1 MARDISSL
9 TLAASKQA
17 VARPVLLAKL
27 DFASGSV
34 RVTSA
39 PFDIASN
46 GETYTGVGN
55 LGGISTV
62 PEGAELQSYA
72 IQLTLSGIPADLIAL
87 ALADQYQGREAKLY
101 LALLDEG
108 HRLTGAPLLIFRGQM
123 DTLDIELGQSATLT
137 LTVQSRLADWERP
150 RLRRYTHEDQSAA
163 YPADRGFEFVQQM
176 AERTI
181 YWGRTV

>member
-1 MARDISSL
+1 MSREISSL
-9 TLAASKQA
+9 TLAASKQP
-17 VARPVLLAKL
+17 VVRPVLLAQL

-39 PFDIASN
+39 PFDITS
-46 GETYTGVGN
+46 GDETFTGVGN
-55 LGGISTV
+55 LGSISAV

-108 HRLTGAPLLIFRGQM
+108 HRLTGTPLLIFRGQM
-123 DTLDIELGQSATLT
+123 DTLDIELGQTATLT
-137 LTVQSRLADWERP
+137 LTVQSRLAD
-150 RLRRYTHEDQSAA
+150 
-163 YPADRGFEFVQQM
+163 
-176 AERTI
+176 
-181 YWGRTV
+181 